1 MDILFQ
7 TMLGWFKE
15 LSYVGVIIA
24 LTFEFVPGELILPLV
39 GYWVYKGEMS
49 MLWAVVAGTIGGT
62 TGPLTFYA
70 LGYFAGRPFLE
81 KYGKYM
87 FLSQKNIEKSERF
100 FEKHGAFV
108 AFSGRFIPGVRTAI
122 SLPCGIAKMNVM
134 TFTLYTFLAM
144 IPITYLYIYL
154 GYMLGGNVKQVQQL
168 LNIWFFPFVLL
179 LFIFYLILLF
189 FKKRNHRVQS
199 IAFHHFIKK

>member
-1 MDILFQ
+1 MESLFQ
-7 TMLGWFKE
+7 AMLGWFKD
-15 LSYVGVIIA
+15 LSYVGVMIA
-24 LTFEFVPGELILPLV
+24 LTFEFVPGEIVLPLV

-49 MLWAVVAGTIGGT
+49 MFWAVIAGTIGGT

-87 FLSQKNIEKSERF
+87 FLSQKSLAKSEMF

-108 AFSGRFIPGVRTAI
+108 AFTGRFIPGVRTAI
-122 SLPCGIAKMNVM
+122 SLPCGIAKMNVG

-154 GYMLGGNVKQVQQL
+154 GYMLGGNVKQVQQF
-168 LNIWFFPFVLL
+168 LNIWFFPFALL
-179 LFIFYLILLF
+179 AFCLYLFIFFYR
-189 FKKRNHRVQS
+189 RNHQIRS
-199 IAFHHFIKK
+199 ITIQDFLKK